1 MQTSII
7 HRILTFS
14 TRRPWLVIGLTL
26 ATTAIF
32 AVFATRVRV
41 DADYGNILPKDA
53 EVNKLIREYG
63 GVKAGSQLLVIAIEG
78 PELYTLPTLEAFAEA
93 IDRIGAQPGI
103 TSVLSPFNLLSFTRG
118 EGGRLQAG
126 PISAGGRP
134 PADQAEL
141 AGFRQKLEATRLARN
156 LVVAK
161 DGSLLAAFFQ
171 AEKRDSYAGLMA
183 EVRAATARLALP
195 GITTRVSGTIP
206 FGERTSHYISRDLVR
221 LVLLAALIILAFYYL
236 GFRAKRAVALPF
248 IVVIFGT
255 VWAVGLMGMLGFSLT
270 LISIVA
276 PPLIMIFGNEYS
288 IYVMNEYFRV
298 AGRGREGRAAES
310 RPGHAAG
317 GNQPGQPVPSI
328 VTHAW
333 IGEAIT
339 NTSVPILMAFV
350 TTIIGFLSLCV
361 TDIRQTQEFAI
372 TASAGSLAC
381 GFLALFFLP
390 ALLTLLRAPREDRTR
405 RLLEGPLSRFMGG
418 VASLVSRR
426 PVPIL
431 LSLPVIAAVFLFTL
445 RLLEFNTDP
454 VTYFPQKDPFIQ
466 DMYALTSRIGGF
478 DEIAVSYD
486 APDGKKGYFLDP
498 ALLREAGAVERLILA
513 DPDACYAVSMP
524 SLLSDINLALTGSE
538 EVPNNRAVVALFS
551 RLVGSAAAGASGS
564 LLGNMVNA
572 DGTRL
577 TLSFRIY
584 NSTTGHFM
592 DESRFRK
599 FFAQMQKKVAEN
611 QVGEAKPVIWGEILR
626 SLSLADSL
634 RRFLLISM
642 LISIALIFVVAAV
655 TFRSPVFGLYAVAPL
670 GVGLMLNYILM
681 ALSRTPLDMTTIMV
695 ANITIGVGIDSAIY
709 LVIQYQR
716 EIRRHPGDFPSAIG
730 QTLRVMGRAIIL
742 STFSIVTA
750 LLVFT
755 SVAFKP
761 IVYFGLLVIFSL
773 TATAAGTLTVL
784 PALLNLDSR
793 IRARRVRARQ
803 TDDGPDGRPRPG

>member
-14 TRRPWLVIGLTL
+14 TRRPWLVIGLSL
-26 ATTAIF
+26 AATAVF
-32 AVFATRVRV
+32 AFFATRVRV

-53 EVNKLIREYG
+53 EVNKLIKAYG
-63 GVKAGSQLLVIAIEG
+63 GVKTDSQLLVVAIEG
-78 PELYTLPTLEAFAEA
+78 SDLYALPTLKAFAGA
-93 IDRIGAQPGI
+93 IDRIGAWPGI
-103 TSVLSPFNLLSFTRG
+103 TSVITPFNLLSFSKG
-118 EGGRLQAG
+118 AGGRLEVG
-126 PISAGGRP
+126 PISAGGKP
-134 PADQAEL
+134 PADETEL
-141 AGFRQKLEATRLARN
+141 AAFRQRLEATRLARN

-161 DGSLLAAFFQ
+161 DGSLLAAFFHS
-171 AEKRDSYAGLMA
+171 EKRDSYAGLMA
-183 EVRAATARLALP
+183 EVRGAVASLTLP

-206 FGERTSHYISRDLVR
+206 FGERTSFYISRDLVR
-221 LVLLAALIILAFYYL
+221 LVLLAGIIILAFYYL
-236 GFRAKRAVALPF
+236 GFRAKRAVLLPF
-248 IVVIFGT
+248 IVVIFGA

-298 AGRGREGRAAES
+298 AGRGSAPLDQSKAA
-310 RPGHAAG
+310 
-317 GNQPGQPVPSI
+317 I

-333 IGEAIT
+333 IGETIT
-339 NTSVPILMAFV
+339 NTAMPILMAFV

-372 TASAGSLAC
+372 AASAGSLAC

-405 RLLEGPLSRFMGG
+405 RLLEGPMARSMAR

-426 PVPIL
+426 PALILVCPPI
-431 LSLPVIAAVFLFTL
+431 IAAVFLLTT
-445 RLLEFNTDP
+445 RLLVFNTDS
-454 VTYFPQKDPFIQ
+454 VNYFPQKDPFIQ

-498 ALLREAGAVERLILA
+498 AVLREAGAIERVILA
-513 DPDACYAVSMP
+513 DPDVCYSVSMP
-524 SLLSDINLALTGSE
+524 SLLSDINFAVTGTE
-538 EVPNNRAVVALFS
+538 EVPANRAVVTLFS
-551 RLVGSAAAGASGS
+551 RLVGSAAASASGS
-564 LLGNMVNA
+564 LLGSMVNA

-584 NSTTGHFM
+584 NSTTGRFM
-592 DESRFRK
+592 DESRFRQ
-599 FFAQMQKKVAEN
+599 FLAQLRKTVAEN
-611 QVGEAKPVIWGEILR
+611 PVGEAKPVIWGEILR

-634 RRFLLISM
+634 RRFLIISM
-642 LISIALIFVVAAV
+642 VISLALIFAVATI
-655 TFRSPVFGLYAVAPL
+655 TFRSPIYGLYAVVPL
-670 GVGLMLNYILM
+670 ATGLMLNFILM
-681 ALSRTPLDMTTIMV
+681 ALGRIPLDMTTIMV
-695 ANITIGVGIDSAIY
+695 ANVTIGVGIDGGIY

-716 EIRRHPGDFPSAIG
+716 ERRRHPGDFPKAIG
-730 QTLRVMGRAIIL
+730 QTLHVMGRAIIL

-755 SVAFKP
+755 SAAFKP

-773 TATAAGTLTVL
+773 SATAAGTLTVL

-793 IRARRVRARQ
+793 IRAGRVRVKKSR
-803 TDDGPDGRPRPG
+803 TDQPGAGA

>member
-14 TRRPWLVIGLTL
+14 TRRPWLVIGLAL
-26 ATTAIF
+26 AATV
-32 AVFATRVRV
+32 VFAFFAIRVRV

-78 PELYTLPTLEAFAEA
+78 PELYTLPTLAAFAEA
-93 IDRIGAQPGI
+93 IDRIVAQPGI
-103 TSVLSPFNLLSFTRG
+103 TSVLSPFNLPSFARG
-118 EGGRLQAG
+118 EGGRLQVG
-126 PISAGGRP
+126 PISKGGRP

-141 AGFRQKLEATRLARN
+141 AAFRQKLEATRLARN

-171 AEKRDSYAGLMA
+171 AEKRDGYAGLMA
-183 EVRAATARLALP
+183 EVRAVNAVLARP

-206 FGERTSHYISRDLVR
+206 FGERTGFYISRDLVR
-221 LVLLAALIILAFYYL
+221 LVVLAGLVILAFYYL
-236 GFRAKRAVALPF
+236 GFRAKRAVLLPF
-248 IVVIFGT
+248 IVVVFGT
-255 VWAVGLMGMLGFSLT
+255 LWAVGLMGMLGLSLT

-298 AGRGREGRAAES
+298 AGRSRQAGRDAPTSEPKET
-310 RPGHAAG
+310 
-317 GNQPGQPVPSI
+317 I

-339 NTSVPILMAFV
+339 NTSMPILMAFV
-350 TTIIGFLSLCV
+350 TTIIGFLSLCI

-372 TASAGSLAC
+372 TASVGSLAC
-381 GFLALFFLP
+381 GFLALFVLP
-390 ALLTLLRAPREDRTR
+390 AMLTLLRAPREDRTR
-405 RLLEGPLSRFMGG
+405 KLLEGPMSRFMSA

-426 PVPIL
+426 PALIL
-431 LSLPVIAAVFLFTL
+431 ASLPVIAGAFLLTI
-445 RLLEFNTDP
+445 RLLVFNTDS
-454 VTYFPQKDPFIQ
+454 VNYFPQKDRFIQ

-486 APDGKKGYFLDP
+486 APDGRQGYFLDP
-498 ALLREAGAVERLILA
+498 AVLRQAGAVERAILA
-513 DPDACYAVSMP
+513 DPDVCYSVAMP
-524 SLLSDINLALTGSE
+524 SLLSDINLALTGAE
-538 EVPNNRAVVALFS
+538 EVPTNRAVVALLS
-551 RLVGSAAAGASGS
+551 RLIGAAASSASGS
-564 LLGNMVNA
+564 LIGNMVNA
-572 DGTRL
+572 EGTRL

-599 FFAQMQKKVAEN
+599 FIAQLRKTVAERP
-611 QVGEAKPVIWGEILR
+611 VGEAKPVIWGEILR

-634 RRFLLISM
+634 RRFLIISM
-642 LISIALIFVVAAV
+642 LISLALIFAVATVA
-655 TFRSPVFGLYAVAPL
+655 FRSPIYGLYAVLPL
-670 GVGLMLNYILM
+670 AAGLMLNFILM
-681 ALSRTPLDMTTIMV
+681 ALTRIPLDMTTIMV

-716 EIRRHPGDFPSAIG
+716 EIRRHPGDFPKAIG

-742 STFSIVTA
+742 STFSIVMA

-755 SVAFKP
+755 SAAFKP

-773 TATAAGTLTVL
+773 TTTAAGTLTLL
-784 PALLNLDSR
+784 PALLNLDAR
-793 IRARRVRARQ
+793 ARARRHPREVPRAGADSSRR
-803 TDDGPDGRPRPG
+803 TGG